1 MVFVFFGHVIKP
13 QFFYF
18 FQDWH
23 TKDKHLK
30 EQLTSDSLH
39 IAQTVYTQ
47 VFSRRLVYKDG
58 KTIIKIST
66 DMISSTTYQLPSSVI
81 LSCLILQQNSTLIR
95 CNLWTSSMENSSAKT
110 GKFRWT
116 LTKNVLKVFTG
127 TGFRGSF
134 TVKLLLGEILISIWK
149 NVKVCLLI
157 MAAYWSWRN

>member
-1 MVFVFFGHVIKP
+1 MQSLHITRIFFWSRNLTATVLVFVFFGHVIKP

-23 TKDKHLK
+23 TKDKHFK

-47 VFSRRLVYKDG
+47 VFSRRLQVAG
-58 KTIIKIST
+58 C
-66 DMISSTTYQLPSSVI
+66 STTYQLPSSVI

-95 CNLWTSSMENSSAKT
+95 CNLWTSSMENSFAKT

-116 LTKNVLKVFTG
+116 LAKNVLELCKETVSIFQYFQVKQS
-127 TGFRGSF
+127 FRKTKRTSC
-134 TVKLLLGEILISIWK
+134 I
-149 NVKVCLLI
+149 
-157 MAAYWSWRN
+157 